1 MRRIS
6 ILVTILITSFVMTL
20 AGLVASPV
28 ATATENE
35 SVRVSSTFLFGSPLL
50 TDTQKVAIKKAVTTA
65 GTDVTFVVTGVA
77 GKLPGVSDSEVKLL
91 AKKRGQAVKA
101 YLVKLVVSKSNVTTK
116 VKITRLGIVPKT
128 RIVGSVAAPVVT
140 KTSAAE
146 TPIAPATPTVA
157 LACAAGGT
165 CLVGDTGPGGGTVY
179 YVDSSAEGFD
189 CGPTLAA
196 ICNYLEVAP
205 SGWNTGVEPK
215 KAWATGTISSGNA
228 IANVD
233 GITEDANVYN
243 NELGIGLGYKNST
256 AIVAQ
261 NGVYNASTNNYAAG
275 AARAYAGNS
284 KSDWYLPTT
293 AELNLL
299 CQWNRG
305 VTQNVTSMCTG
316 GAINTGI
323 GASATGLV
331 GSEYWSSSEKDASYV
346 WYQYFGSGGQDPF
359 QKYYALMHVRP
370 VRAFGPT
377 CAAGGI
383 CTVGDRGPGGG
394 IVYYVSAANFTS
406 TGSTCNTACKYLEVA
421 PATWQ
426 TGTVAN
432 DGLYVWSTDT
442 GVATEQDAAT
452 LGTESG
458 FTDEKENWKIGK
470 GFSNTNLMKV
480 TSATSD
486 AQAAVLAYAGNSTA
500 GQWFIPSM
508 NELNELCKYAR
519 GQTTGVLTVAC
530 NSTGTLKTGTA
541 NDLGGFVGDY
551 YWSSSEYAAN
561 GAWDQYFDSGLQGG
575 ATKGFT
581 DYVRPVRAF

>member
-35 SVRVSSTFLFGSPLL
+35 AVRVSSTFLFGSPLL
-50 TDTQKVAIKKAVTTA
+50 TDSHKAAIKKAVTTS
-65 GTDVTFVVTGVA
+65 GTDATFIVTGTA
-77 GKLPGVSDSEVKLL
+77 GRLPGISDSEVKLL
-91 AKKRGQAVKA
+91 AQKRGQAVKA
-101 YLVKLVVSKSNVTTK
+101 YLVKLGVSKSNVTTK

-128 RIVGSVAAPVVT
+128 RIVGTVAAPVL
-140 KTSAAE
+140 
-146 TPIAPATPTVA
+146 ATPTA
-157 LACAAGGT
+157 TPTAPITTAGAPT
-165 CLVGDTGPGGGTVY
+165 SVSATAGDAQGVVSWTAPASNGG
-179 YVDSSAEGFD
+179 
-189 CGPTLAA
+189 AA
-196 ICNYLEVAP
+196 I
-205 SGWNTGVEPK
+205 TGYTVTSSPGRFTCS
-215 KAWATGTISSGNA
+215 ATSTSCTVTGLTNGTA
-228 IANVD
+228 YTFTVTA
-233 GITEDANVYN
+233 T
-243 NELGIGLGYKNST
+243 NSAGT
-256 AIVAQ
+256 GSAS
-261 NGVYNASTNNYAAG
+261 NAS
-275 AARAYAGNS
+275 S
-284 KSDWYLPTT
+284 S
-293 AELNLL
+293 
-299 CQWNRG
+299 
-305 VTQNVTSMCTG
+305 VTP
-316 GAINTGI
+316 
-323 GASATGLV
+323 L
-331 GSEYWSSSEKDASYV
+331 
-346 WYQYFGSGGQDPF
+346 
-359 QKYYALMHVRP
+359 
-370 VRAFGPT
+370 T

-383 CTVGDRGPGGG
+383 CAVGDRGPGGG

-406 TGSTCNTACKYLEVA
+406 TGSACNTACKYLEAA

-426 TGTVAN
+426 TGVVADDATYKWSDNTTVA
-432 DGLYVWSTDT
+432 T
-442 GVATEQDAAT
+442 GQVLSAASPA
-452 LGTESG
+452 ESG